1 MGAHSNLL
9 AAAPSGLKRGPTARP
24 PPNRLGSAPG
34 APPPPALSLLAA
46 PPHARQPTP
55 SLAYAQSAAY
65 AQLARLAGAAVA
77 AGAGEQLLYLTPC
90 RRLTRTDVS
99 QRDASPVRSATYGK
113 GRQMFSAIRALRSA
127 TRLGARRITTSSE
140 ALGLGSIGV
149 GPGKVCHYNLRYD
162 EIAQHEDQ
170 GVQGRPAVRSKT
182 GAICVDTG
190 KFTGRSPS
198 DKYVVLEDG
207 TRDDPNKRSD
217 DPSKGVWWGEV
228 NQEMDPAVFDE
239 LYGKVQDY
247 YNSLDEFYVF
257 DGYCG
262 ANPDSRR
269 SIRFLGFDATQ
280 HHFVKNMFIR
290 PDDS

>member
-1 MGAHSNLL
+1 
-9 AAAPSGLKRGPTARP
+9 
-24 PPNRLGSAPG
+24 
-34 APPPPALSLLAA
+34 
-46 PPHARQPTP
+46 
-55 SLAYAQSAAY
+55 
-65 AQLARLAGAAVA
+65 
-77 AGAGEQLLYLTPC
+77 
-90 RRLTRTDVS
+90 
-99 QRDASPVRSATYGK
+99 
-113 GRQMFSAIRALRSA
+113 MFSAIRALRSA

-140 ALGLGSIGV
+140 ALGLGSVGV

-217 DPSKGVWWGEV
+217 DPSKGVWWGDV

-280 HHFVKNMFIR
+280 HHFVKNVR
-290 PDDS
+290 SPQSCHTLLHSTGPGR

>member
-1 MGAHSNLL
+1 
-9 AAAPSGLKRGPTARP
+9 
-24 PPNRLGSAPG
+24 
-34 APPPPALSLLAA
+34 
-46 PPHARQPTP
+46 
-55 SLAYAQSAAY
+55 
-65 AQLARLAGAAVA
+65 
-77 AGAGEQLLYLTPC
+77 
-90 RRLTRTDVS
+90 
-99 QRDASPVRSATYGK
+99 
-113 GRQMFSAIRALRSA
+113 MFSAIRALRSA

-217 DPSKGVWWGEV
+217 DPSKGVWWGDV

-280 HHFVKNMFIR
+280 HHFVKNVLLATLVSYFILQVRSEQQGLSCRCSSDPTTLRSR
-290 PDDS
+290 PPGSTASRPISQSSTPARL